1 MYTLTLVTCYN
12 MHSVTSNAVAEALNG
27 LIKYKDI
34 EIGFASLHF
43 VQYKNGGYYCN
54 IPVSSYLS
62 NWSQILA
69 ITTRYWTA
77 LDCRG
82 FYLGFDTNMTY
93 ISIIVATYSTNGVVT
108 ARIVYI

>member
-1 MYTLTLVTCYN
+1 